1 MNAGGHCT
9 CKAMPS
15 LVVIWI
21 KLMPILPNVI
31 TIVSFFPQPDFS
43 IPTPDTKYRTPVT
56 RTMAKTAVAN
66 THTMESESLHG
77 EHSPRSPGCDHAS
90 AQYEHLDGP
99 SVSTYGHAN
108 IGRDRTHN
116 GPVDPVSGAHGA
128 SGSPVHV
135 PFSKHG

>member
-1 MNAGGHCT
+1 
-9 CKAMPS
+9 
-15 LVVIWI
+15 
-21 KLMPILPNVI
+21 
-31 TIVSFFPQPDFS
+31 
-43 IPTPDTKYRTPVT
+43 VT

-90 AQYEHLDGP
+90 AQYEHLVHHGQSSKSNMDGP

-128 SGSPVHV
+128 SGSPVQV